1 MTLRL
6 DEIRWEEGKH
16 PRAESGKFAPKEGE
30 QDVEEKGDTPE
41 QKSKIKKAGKL
52 LWKAINAWP
61 EVAQSVLAET
71 GASPKVAKAAY
82 IVSLTGDYAVPGL
95 PVGSAAVIIA
105 ATIKNPVAP
114 FRAARK
120 AVGRAKEQLAKV
132 KKKMAE
138 IDYQTIS
145 DIAEQIEA
153 KSHPEYF
160 IQLLAIAIEE
170 VGDPMIA
177 LKVATKAYEMGTPS

>member
-1 MTLRL
+1 M
-6 DEIRWEEGKH
+6 
-16 PRAESGKFAPKEGE
+16 
-30 QDVEEKGDTPE
+30 
-41 QKSKIKKAGKL
+41 
-52 LWKAINAWP
+52 
-61 EVAQSVLAET
+61 
-71 GASPKVAKAAY
+71 
-82 IVSLTGDYAVPGL
+82 
-95 PVGSAAVIIA
+95 GSAGVIIA

-114 FRAARK
+114 LRAARK
-120 AVGRAKEQLAKV
+120 AIDRAKEQIGKV

-160 IQLLAIAIEE
+160 IQLLAIAIED
-170 VGDPMIA
+170 VGDPAIA

>member
-16 PRAESGKFAPKEGE
+16 PRAESGKFAPKEGI

-41 QKSKIKKAGKL
+41 EKSNIKKAGKL
-52 LWKAINAWP
+52 LWKAVNAWP
-61 EVAQSVLAET
+61 EVAQSVVSET

-82 IVSLTGDYAVPGL
+82 LVSMMGDYVVPGL
-95 PVGSAAVIIA
+95 PVGSAGVIIA

-114 FRAARK
+114 IRAARK
-120 AVGRAKEQLAKV
+120 AIDRAKEQIGKV

-138 IDYQTIS
+138 MDYQTIS

-170 VGDPMIA
+170 GGDPTIA